1 MGRWPVVAAKK
12 DKNAKAKAKINT
24 IHSKLI
30 ALAAEKWADPNLNTS
45 LADAIHTAKKE
56 GVTADVIDRAIARG
70 AGLDKDAK
78 KVEEIFYE
86 GYGPGG
92 IAVIVRALS
101 DNRNRTAPNIRHIF
115 SAFGGNL
122 GETGSV
128 SNFMFDYVGKII
140 ISRPENIDD
149 FEEKIFETPAEDY
162 EIENENITIWTAT
175 TDLLE
180 TKKLLETFGY
190 EILESSFF
198 YRAKN
203 YTSVTDFEIALK
215 LYKLFDE
222 FDEDEDVEVV
232 WNNADIDD
240 ALWAEVEKCV
250 SERKFRT

>member
-45 LADAIHTAKKE
+45 LADAIHT
-56 GVTADVIDRAIARG
+56 
-70 AGLDKDAK
+70 AK

-128 SNFMFDYVGKII
+128 SNFMFDYVGKIV

-240 ALWAEVEKCV
+240 ALWAEVEKFV